1 MRTTKPSDT
10 SVPGPST
17 PNTPQQSLIS
27 RWVLKEAAYKA
38 LSAHISTGLTWKSL
52 EVDHLPSGQPTIRYS
67 PSDTTVGRSPG
78 LVGMEVDLM
87 CTLSHDAGVVVGVVI
102 AQTKG

>member
-1 MRTTKPSDT
+1 M
-10 SVPGPST
+10 
-17 PNTPQQSLIS
+17 S

-38 LSAHISTGLTWKSL
+38 LSPHISTGLTWKSL
-52 EVDHLPSGQPTIRYS
+52 DVDHLPSGQPTIRYA
-67 PSDTTVGRSPG
+67 PVDTTSGRSAT
-78 LVGMEVDLM
+78 LVGMDIDLM